1 MPQLLAHYH
10 TLLDLGTYKTVKARF
25 RPWLEPFSDE
35 SPQVVPSLHQVG
47 DVPQLLEHYHTLL
60 AAVLG
65 TYETVKARFW
75 PWLELFQ
82 SKVFKT
88 LQVFSIL

>member
-1 MPQLLAHYH
+1 VGDVPQLLAHYH
-10 TLLDLGTYKTVKARF
+10 TI
-25 RPWLEPFSDE
+25 
-35 SPQVVPSLHQVG
+35 
-47 DVPQLLEHYHTLL
+47 L

-82 SKVFKT
+82 AKVFKT